1 MTEAEEIELS
11 DELAACAC
19 DPLRFVETMF
29 PWDSHPTL
37 KGAAPEKWQ
46 RDVLEAIR
54 DGLPE
59 EKVRIAV
66 ASGHGVGKTA
76 LVSWIILWALATMR
90 DTRGVVTAS
99 NEPQLR
105 TRNRAEL
112 EKWHRLCRAREF
124 FELTATA
131 LIRKDPS
138 YEKTWRLDMLPWNP
152 YKAEAFAGLHNAG
165 RRVLVVFDE
174 ASVIDPIIFQTVEP
188 VATDANTEVIWCCF
202 GNPLHNTGPFRECFG
217 RFAHRW
223 KRFHVDS
230 REVGISDKDQIA
242 QWAADYDEDSY
253 FFCTRVRG
261 LFPSAGSVQFIPTDL
276 VEGAMVR
283 EVQAM
288 PNDPLVLGVDV
299 ARYGEDSSVI
309 FARQGMDARSIL
321 PIEVKG
327 VSTVRLVELI
337 LNFCMQHRVDLI
349 FVDGSGVGGGV
360 VDHLM
365 KHNLPVED
373 VQFGGKAIGNNSQ
386 VRYANKRVEMWG
398 TLRDALPYLALPN
411 RPDLRDQLIGPEYEI
426 NLRGEFQLERKED
439 MRRRGLASPDI
450 ADALALTFAR
460 PVFPRQFDDWMHAGN
475 NVISDYDPMQEFE
488 REQEGRPRAPQR
500 YYAPGWARLYK
511 EYE

>member
-1 MTEAEEIELS
+1 VCRGSVA
-11 DELAACAC
+11 
-19 DPLRFVETMF
+19 LRRNDV
-29 PWDSHPTL
+29 WDTHPTL
-37 KGAAPEKWQ
+37 KGARPEKWQ
-46 RDVLEAIR
+46 REVLEAIR

-76 LVSWIILWALATMR
+76 LTSWIILWALMTMR

-105 TRNRAEL
+105 TCNRAEL
-112 EKWHRLCRAREF
+112 EKWLRLCRAREF

-131 LIRKDPS
+131 LIRKDPA
-138 YEKTWRLDMLPWNP
+138 YEKTWRLDLLPWNP

-165 RRVLVVFDE
+165 RRVLVIFFDE

-223 KRFHVDS
+223 TRFHVDS
-230 REVGISDKDQIA
+230 REVGISDKNQIA
-242 QWAADYDEDSY
+242 QWAADYAEDSY

-276 VEGAMVR
+276 VEAAMVR
-283 EVQAM
+283 EVLPL

-321 PIEVKG
+321 PIEVRG
-327 VSTVRLVELI
+327 VSTVKLEELI
-337 LNFCMQHRVDLI
+337 LNFCLQHPVDMI
-349 FVDGSGVGGGV
+349 FVDSTGVGGGV
-360 VDHLM
+360 VDHLQ

-373 VQFGGKAIGNNSQ
+373 VSFGGKALNATDR

-398 TLRDALPYLALPN
+398 NLRDALQWMAIPN
-411 RPDLRDQLIGPEYEI
+411 RADLRDQLIGPEYEI
-426 NLRGEFQLERKED
+426 NLRGEYQLERKED
-439 MRRRGLASPDI
+439 MRRRGLCFRGSLI
-450 ADALALTFAR
+450 T
-460 PVFPRQFDDWMHAGN
+460 G
-475 NVISDYDPMQEFE
+475 
-488 REQEGRPRAPQR
+488 
-500 YYAPGWARLYK
+500 
-511 EYE
+511 